1 VYGVYFDS
9 GEQQY
14 DAGQEGDVAESGHVR
29 AEPRMGMAGRY
40 GSDFRYV
47 GREVFEGEGIAA
59 DNPYQRHDD
68 DDDARQHGS
77 DEEAA
82 AGDFRYD
89 GASLEGEQRGQPVD
103 HNREYPDELAVVGE
117 FRFSDGVG
125 DGCRREAEDN

>member
-1 VYGVYFDS
+1 EALHESRLQADVLVGRDDCHGERSEREYQERKYGGDEHGLRVLFLRIAEFVGVYGVYFDS

-29 AEPRMGMAGRY
+29 EEPRMGMAGRY

-68 DDDARQHGS
+68 DDDARQ
-77 DEEAA
+77 
-82 AGDFRYD
+82 
-89 GASLEGEQRGQPVD
+89 
-103 HNREYPDELAVVGE
+103 
-117 FRFSDGVG
+117 
-125 DGCRREAEDN
+125 